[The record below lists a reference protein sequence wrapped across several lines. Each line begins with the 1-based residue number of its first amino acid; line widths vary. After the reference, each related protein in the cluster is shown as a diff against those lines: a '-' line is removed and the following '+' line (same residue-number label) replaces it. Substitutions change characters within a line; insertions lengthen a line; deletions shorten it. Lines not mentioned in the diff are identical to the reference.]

1 HPSPNALAQ
10 HLIELITH
18 TNTSTPLLSDYAK
31 QIQDLIMSIP
41 ANNLAQANVLDF
53 LRKLLPENSGA
64 VFSAEKEP
72 NLANM
77 SVDDLVAIALNSSDV
92 KSAENS
98 RDAK

>member
-1 HPSPNALAQ
+1 H
-10 HLIELITH
+10 
-18 TNTSTPLLSDYAK
+18 
-31 QIQDLIMSIP
+31 DLIMSIP